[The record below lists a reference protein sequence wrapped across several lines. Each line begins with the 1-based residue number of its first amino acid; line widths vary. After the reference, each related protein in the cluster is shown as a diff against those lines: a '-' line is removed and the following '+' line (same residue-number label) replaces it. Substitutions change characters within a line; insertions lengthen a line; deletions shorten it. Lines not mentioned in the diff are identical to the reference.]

1 MKCVKQRRPR
11 LIAMLAMTMSAAVV
25 LPITM
30 SAAVVLPITM
40 SAAVVLPITMST
52 AVVLPITMSA
62 AVVLAM
68 TLSAGAVRAQSYPSK
83 PVRIMVP
90 FPAGGP
96 VDSLARVISPKL
108 AEGLGQPVLVDNRP
122 GAGGNLAADLVAK
135 SAPDGYSILMT
146 PNGLAISPV
155 LYRKLPFDPARD
167 FAAVTQIVNSRQI
180 LVARAGLPAPS
191 VKEFVALAK
200 SKPGMLNYGSAGIG
214 NALHMTMEMLKS
226 AAGID
231 LFAIP
236 YKGETGMMVALLA
249 KEVDVAVLPMSA
261 GLLQHFKAGRLQAL
275 GLTSARRSPDLPDI
289 PVIAESV
296 PGFLAGS
303 WQGLFVPAKTP
314 RAIID
319 QIYRETVKA
328 IQSPEVR
335 EHVQSGGGRD
345 LVGSSPDEFDALFR
359 ADIAKFIRIGR
370 EAKIEFQD

>member
-1 MKCVKQRRPR
+1 MKRLKQRRPR

-25 LPITM
+25 F
-30 SAAVVLPITM
+30 
-40 SAAVVLPITMST
+40 
-52 AVVLPITMSA
+52 
-62 AVVLAM
+62 
-68 TLSAGAVRAQSYPSK
+68 AQSYPSK

-108 AEGLGQPVLVDNRP
+108 AEAFGQPVLVDNRP

-135 SAPDGYSILMT
+135 SAPDGHTILMT

-180 LVARAGLPAPS
+180 LVVNAGVAASS
-191 VKEFVALAK
+191 VREFVALARA
-200 SKPGMLNYGSAGIG
+200 KPGVLNYGSAGIG
-214 NALHMTMEMLKS
+214 NALHMSMEMLKS

-231 LFAIP
+231 ILAIP
-236 YKGETGMMVALLA
+236 YKGEPAIVLALLA
-249 KEVDVAVLPMSA
+249 REVDAAILPMSS

-275 GLTSARRSPDLPDI
+275 GFTSARRSSDLPDI
-289 PVIAESV
+289 PVIAEGV
-296 PGFLAGS
+296 PGYVAGS
-303 WQGLFVPAKTP
+303 WQGFFVPVKTP
-314 RAIID
+314 RAIIE
-319 QIYRETVKA
+319 QIYRETVRA
-328 IQSPEVR
+328 IQSPDVR

-345 LVGSSPDEFDALFR
+345 LVGSTPDEFDALFR
-359 ADIAKFIRIGR
+359 ADVAKFIRIGR